1 VIIIQQGSLKK
12 RERWSRVA
20 PHSQGCW
27 PQSPTH
33 YIVLIITKN
42 EREEG
47 MAGVVFT
54 ADYAGAGADDGFSGP
69 ARAPAG
75 TLPALA
81 VSLTWWKSDTE
92 LS

>member
-1 VIIIQQGSLKK
+1 
-12 RERWSRVA
+12 
-20 PHSQGCW
+20 
-27 PQSPTH
+27 
-33 YIVLIITKN
+33 
-42 EREEG
+42 

-54 ADYAGAGADDGFSGP
+54 ADYAETGADGGFSGP
-69 ARAPAG
+69 ARAPVG